1 MSELDLPFEAQVNPA
16 PNKRFQET
24 VVFVHHFGGG
34 LRTTLRHMRLV
45 NNLGFDAV
53 RFELQF
59 NKMELSN
66 LFPITADLKIGARN
80 IWMEQVEAVLNAIP
94 GKKILYSF
102 SMPSLGAL
110 GAMANRHAAD
120 ISGWV
125 TDGGPFLQLMRASNN
140 LFEHEYDVKNP
151 LLRYLYSGASY
162 FAFGFGTEVSVPR
175 WLEELPKGFPV
186 LSIRGGK
193 DPLVP
198 CSAINAVFNQVDHLA
213 LEKLFIPDGGHLD
226 GLKKFA
232 SVYEPAVKGFLT
244 KVGTPL

>member
-1 MSELDLPFEAQVNPA
+1 MNKA
-16 PNKRFQET
+16 PQKRFQET
-24 VVFVHHFGGG
+24 IVFVHHFGGG
-34 LRTTLRHMRLV
+34 MRTTLRHLRLV

-53 RFELQF
+53 RFELAF
-59 NKMELSN
+59 NSFEARN
-66 LFPITADLKIGARN
+66 LLPISADLKIGARH
-80 IWMEQVEAVLNAIP
+80 IWMEQIESVLNAIP

-110 GAMANRHAAD
+110 GAIANRHAND
-120 ISGWV
+120 ITGWV

-140 LFEHEYDVKNP
+140 LFEHEYHVKNP
-151 LLRYLYSGASY
+151 LLRLAYTGGSY
-162 FAFGFGTEVSVPR
+162 MMFGWGTEVSVPR

-198 CSAINAVFNQVDHLA
+198 VSAINAVFNQTDCLG
-213 LEKLFIPDGGHLD
+213 LEKLFIPDGAHLD

-244 KVGTPL
+244 KIGTSV